1 MSNRYTVLV
10 CRGPDCGGRLDSA
23 AILTALEQAVA
34 ESIDSGQP
42 LPAPVELGT
51 YSCFGRCR
59 RGPNVLVR
67 EILPHENP
75 MMVRL
80 MPTSGKS
87 AVLYHGVTPTDARRI
102 IEEHVRNG
110 VRLTDLVTRNA
121 LTVAQVDKP

>member
-1 MSNRYTVLV
+1 MPARYTVLV

-23 AILTALEQAVA
+23 AVLTALELAVA
-34 ESIDSGQP
+34 EGEP
-42 LPAPVELGT
+42 LAAPVELGT

-75 MMVRL
+75 VMVRL
-80 MPTSGKS
+80 MPTSGKN
-87 AVLYHGVTPTDARRI
+87 ATLYHGVQPVDARRI

-110 VRLTDLVTRNA
+110 VRLADLVTRNEP
-121 LTVAQVDKP
+121 TVARVDKA

>member
-1 MSNRYTVLV
+1 MAE
-10 CRGPDCGGRLDSA
+10 A
-23 AILTALEQAVA
+23 AA
-34 ESIDSGQP
+34 
-42 LPAPVELGT
+42 LPAPVELST

-80 MPTSGKS
+80 MPTSGKN
-87 AVLYHGVTPTDARRI
+87 AVIYHGVRPADARRI

-110 VRLTDLVTRNA
+110 VRLADLIARNEP
-121 LTVAQVDKP
+121 TVARVDKA